1 MNCRQLFPVV
11 ALWISSQAAA
21 GQAPTAFVADLH
33 CVGGPYGLSLPKD
46 LRVLKQ
52 MSAVLREETEEVE
65 QWDGYTATRKTLH
78 FDGMRLGII
87 EFSNEPARYA
97 VTSADLTKVDWNRIS
112 PFKLGRPGADAA
124 ARLGAAAKGDPELRR
139 TYLSESDSVELK
151 LSAGVLTRITY
162 ACYSG

>member
-11 ALWISSQAAA
+11 ALWISTQATA

-46 LRVLKQ
+46 LRVLKR

-65 QWDGYTATRKTLH
+65 QWDGYIATRKTLH

-112 PFKLGRPGADAA
+112 AFKLGRPGADAA
-124 ARLGAAAKGDPELRR
+124 AVLGEAAKGDPGLRR
-139 TYLSESDSVELK
+139 SYASESDSV
-151 LSAGVLTRITY
+151 VLQVSSGILIRVTY
-162 ACYSG
+162 TCYSG